1 MILSNIFSF
10 AMQKAENTGMSVKEC
25 SFYRFPTNAENRLQ
39 ILCAPDKMK
48 ADKTDSD
55 GKVVSERE

>member
-1 MILSNIFSF
+1 
-10 AMQKAENTGMSVKEC
+10 MQKAEHKGMSVKEC
-25 SFYRFPTNAENRLQ
+25 SFYRFSTNAETRLQ
-39 ILCAPDKMK
+39 IVRAPDKMK